1 MGAAGPMDDLIADFV
16 AESREMLEALGGEI
30 VAWEANPDDRARLD
44 SIFRF
49 VHTVK
54 GNCGFFDFPRLEAL
68 SHAAEDALA
77 DVRAGRRHADGALV
91 SAVLAVIDRIG
102 EMIGA
107 IEDGAEMPGGDD
119 SALIDALEP
128 GAEGAA
134 APVATTV
141 AEQSKGSAPRTIRLS
156 VELLDRVMSTVSDMV
171 LARNELARRLRE
183 APTEVA
189 VGGAFERLSTIIAE
203 MRDAITRTRMQRIE
217 NLFVALPRMVRDLSA
232 ELGKQVLVDIEGGD
246 VELDREMIEM
256 IRDPLTHIIRNAV
269 DHGIEMPAD
278 RLKAGKR
285 EIGIL
290 SVSARQSGNQILIG
304 IQDDGRGIDGKKLVA
319 KALDVGVLEK
329 SEAAKLSPRE
339 ELALIFEAGLSTA
352 KEVTSI
358 SGRGV
363 GMDVV
368 RSNVE
373 RIGGIV
379 EVDSTPGH
387 GTRMTLRVPLTLTII
402 PALTVSIGAQHFAI
416 PRSAIVEI
424 VRANGES
431 VTLDKLG
438 GAGIA
443 TIRGKRVPEVAL
455 SDILGLAS
463 ELPEEERNLVVLR
476 PAGGDVYALAVDR
489 IHDHEEL
496 VVKPA
501 APQVMA
507 TGLYAGTTLADDG
520 SPILLFDP
528 AGLAEVGGVKLEAQE
543 RVARIAEGPTAATSQ
558 SVSVLLFRGLDG
570 ARRAI
575 RLAVVDRIEEVS
587 VAAVRPGAGQLR
599 VQLGEAILPL
609 AGVNGDAGDEKVR
622 VFRLNDGVHEIGYA
636 FREVIDLSTIES
648 EVIPAENP
656 AEVSGVTLI
665 AGEPAELV
673 DAHWLFANHLGA
685 AAAASADQPLCR
697 LPSGDPWMQNML
709 RPIVE
714 AVGYRVVGDEHEG
727 AADLVIASEVDPG
740 EAKGARTILLRS
752 DPEASGDGDESI
764 YRYDRAG
771 LLMAL
776 KAAGPQA
783 RPAKKR
789 AGRGK

>member
-1 MGAAGPMDDLIADFV
+1 MDDLIADFV
-16 AESREMLEALGGEI
+16 AECREMLEALGGEI
-30 VAWEANPDDRARLD
+30 VAWEAEPDDRARLD

-54 GNCGFFDFPRLEAL
+54 GNCGFFEFPRLEAL

-77 DVRAGRRHADGALV
+77 DVRAGRRHPDGPLV
-91 SAVLAVIDRIG
+91 SAVLAIIDRIG
-102 EMIGA
+102 EMVAA
-107 IEDGAEMPGGDD
+107 IEAGTEYPEGGDD
-119 SALIDALEP
+119 ALIDALAE
-128 GAEGAA
+128 GAEGIA

-141 AEQSKGSAPRTIRLS
+141 AEAQGKIAAPRTIRLS
-156 VELLDRVMSTVSDMV
+156 VELLDRVMSGVSDMV

-183 APTEVA
+183 SPTDVP
-189 VGGAFERLSTIIAE
+189 VDGAFERLSSIIAE

-217 NLFVALPRMVRDLSA
+217 NLFVGLPRMVRDLSA

-269 DHGIEMPAD
+269 DHGIETPAE

-290 SVSARQSGNQILIG
+290 CVSARQSGNQILID
-304 IQDDGRGIDGKKLVA
+304 IQDDGRGIDGKKLVEKAIASGTLA
-319 KALDVGVLEK
+319 KAD
-329 SEAAKLSPRE
+329 AADLTPRE
-339 ELALIFEAGLSTA
+339 QLALIFEAGLSTA

-373 RIGGIV
+373 RIGGVV
-379 EVDSTPGH
+379 EVDSKPGA

-402 PALTVSIGAQHFAI
+402 PALTVSIGNQHFAI
-416 PRSAIVEI
+416 PRSAIDEI

-431 VTLDKLG
+431 VKLERVG
-438 GAGIA
+438 GAGVA
-443 TIRGKRVPEVAL
+443 TIRGRRVPEVVLA
-455 SDILGLAS
+455 DILGLDS
-463 ELPEEERNLVVLR
+463 TLKDDERTLIVLR

-501 APQVMA
+501 APAVMA

-543 RVARIAEGPTAATSQ
+543 RAARIADGPAAAQ
-558 SVSVLLFRGLDG
+558 SKSTEVILFRGLDG
-570 ARRAI
+570 GRRAL
-575 RLAVVDRIEEVS
+575 RLSIVDRIEEVS
-587 VAAVRPGAGQLR
+587 TSAIKPGAGQLR
-599 VQLGEAILPL
+599 VQLGESILPI
-609 AGVNGDAGDEKVR
+609 AGIGEGELPAEKVR
-622 VFRLNDGVHEIGYA
+622 LFRLNDGSHEVGYC
-636 FREVIDLSTIES
+636 FQEVIDLSVLDHD
-648 EVIPAENP
+648 VIDADWPGEI
-656 AEVSGVTLI
+656 SGVTLI
-665 AGEPAELV
+665 DGESAELV
-673 DAHWLFANHLGA
+673 DAHWLFANHVGA
-685 AAAASADQPLCR
+685 ASQASGDQLVCR
-697 LPSGDPWMQNML
+697 LPTDDPWMQNML

-714 AVGYRVVGDEHEG
+714 SAGYRVVGDDDETD
-727 AADLVIASEVDPG
+727 ADLVIVPHD
-740 EAKGARTILLRS
+740 AKVEKGAAARTIRLR
-752 DPEASGDGDESI
+752 PEPNAAGAKDSSI

-776 KAAGPQA
+776 KSAGG
-783 RPAKKR
+783 
-789 AGRGK
+789 GRSR

>member
-1 MGAAGPMDDLIADFV
+1 MDDLIADFV
-16 AESREMLEALGGEI
+16 AECREMLESLGGEI
-30 VAWEANPDDRARLD
+30 VAWEAEPDDRARLD

-54 GNCGFFDFPRLEAL
+54 GNCGFFEFPRLEAL

-77 DVRAGRRHADGALV
+77 DVRAGRRQPDGALV
-91 SAVLAVIDRIG
+91 SAVLAIIDRIG
-102 EMIGA
+102 EMIAA
-107 IEDGAEMPGGDD
+107 IDAGEDMPDGDD
-119 SALIDALEP
+119 AHLIHALAHSAEAVS
-128 GAEGAA
+128 AAVA
-134 APVATTV
+134 APVAEAGAKV
-141 AEQSKGSAPRTIRLS
+141 AAAPRTIRLS

-183 APTEVA
+183 SEHELTVD
-189 VGGAFERLSTIIAE
+189 GAFERLSSIIAD

-217 NLFVALPRMVRDLSA
+217 NLFVALPRMVRDLSS

-269 DHGIEMPAD
+269 DHGIEKPAE

-290 SVSARQSGNQILIG
+290 AVTARQSGNQILID
-304 IQDDGRGIDGKKLVA
+304 IQDDGRGIDGKKLVE
-319 KALDVGVLEK
+319 KAIAAGTLDKK
-329 SEAAKLSPRE
+329 SELSHRDQ
-339 ELALIFEAGLSTA
+339 LALIFEPGLSTA
-352 KEVTSI
+352 KSVTSI

-379 EVDSTPGH
+379 EVDSHIGE

-402 PALTVSIGAQHFAI
+402 PALTVSIGGQHFAI
-416 PRSAIVEI
+416 PRLAIDEI

-431 VTLDKLG
+431 VSLDSIG
-438 GAGIA
+438 GAGVA
-443 TIRGKRVPEVAL
+443 TIRGRRVPEVAL
-455 SDILGLAS
+455 ADILGLRSDVADAD
-463 ELPEEERNLVVLR
+463 RTLVVLR

-501 APQVMA
+501 APAVMA

-520 SPILLFDP
+520 SPILLLDP
-528 AGLAEVGGVKLEAQE
+528 AGLAEVGGVRLELQE
-543 RVARIAEGPTAATSQ
+543 RTARIVEGPVASGPQ
-558 SVSVLLFRGLDG
+558 SVPVILFRNVEG
-570 ARRAI
+570 ARCAL
-575 RLAVVDRIEEVS
+575 RLAVVDRIEEVPTS
-587 VAAVRPGAGQLR
+587 SIRPGAGQLR
-599 VQLGEAILPL
+599 VQLGETILPL
-609 AGVNGDAGDEKVR
+609 AGVTDGMMPDVDKVR
-622 VFRLNDGVHEIGYA
+622 LFRLSDGEREIGYA
-636 FREVIDLSTIES
+636 FQEVIDLAEIDHD
-648 EVIPAENP
+648 VILADTPG
-656 AEVSGVTLI
+656 EVSAVTLI

-673 DAHWLFANHLGA
+673 DPHWLFAHHLGA
-685 AAAASADQPLCR
+685 SAPSTSVQPICR
-697 LPSGDPWMQNML
+697 LPENDPWIQNML

-714 AVGYRVVGDEHEG
+714 AAGYRVIGDNEDGE
-727 AADLVIASEVDPG
+727 ADLAIVGQESTDLAAS
-740 EAKGARTILLRS
+740 RTIKLRS
-752 DPEASGDGDESI
+752 DPIGEDDSI

-776 KAAGPQA
+776 KSAV
-783 RPAKKR
+783 
-789 AGRGK
+789 GRSR

>member
-1 MGAAGPMDDLIADFV
+1 VDDLIADFV
-16 AESREMLEALGGEI
+16 AECREMLEALGGEI
-30 VAWEANPDDRARLD
+30 VAWEAEPDDRARLD

-54 GNCGFFDFPRLEAL
+54 GNCGFFEFPRLEAL

-77 DVRAGRRHADGALV
+77 DVRAGRRHPDGQLV
-91 SAVLAVIDRIG
+91 SAVLAIIDRIA
-102 EMIGA
+102 EMIA
-107 IEDGAEMPGGDD
+107 SIEAGEDMPAGDD
-119 SALIDALEP
+119 SALIHALAP
-128 GAEGAA
+128 GADGPVAPAA
-134 APVATTV
+134 ATAVEGQPRPT
-141 AEQSKGSAPRTIRLS
+141 SAPRTIRLS

-183 APTEVA
+183 SPTDVS
-189 VGGAFERLSTIIAE
+189 VDGAFERLSAIIAD

-217 NLFVALPRMVRDLSA
+217 NLFVGLPRMVRDLSA

-269 DHGIEMPAD
+269 DHGIEKPAD

-290 SVSARQSGNQILIG
+290 AVSARQSGNQILID
-304 IQDDGRGIDGKKLVA
+304 IHDDGRGIDGKKLVA
-319 KALDVGVLEK
+319 KALDVGLLEK
-329 SEAAKLSPRE
+329 DEAAKLSHRE
-339 ELALIFEAGLSTA
+339 QLALIFEAGLSTA

-379 EVDSTPGH
+379 EVDSRVGE

-402 PALTVSIGAQHFAI
+402 PALTVSIDGRHFAI
-416 PRSAIVEI
+416 PRSAIEEI

-431 VTLDKLG
+431 VTLEHLG
-438 GAGIA
+438 GAGVA
-443 TIRGKRVPEVAL
+443 TIRGRRVPEVSLAE
-455 SDILGLAS
+455 ILGIETGTAPKDRTLI
-463 ELPEEERNLVVLR
+463 VLR
-476 PAGGDVYALAVDR
+476 PSGGDVYALSVDR

-501 APQVMA
+501 APAVMA

-528 AGLAEVGGVKLEAQE
+528 AGLAQVGGIKLEAQE
-543 RVARIAEGPTAATSQ
+543 RSTRIAEGPSAAVSKATA
-558 SVSVLLFRGLDG
+558 VLLFRALDG
-570 ARRAI
+570 SRRAL
-575 RLAVVDRIEEVS
+575 RLAVVDRIEEVPVS
-587 VAAVRPGAGQLR
+587 AVKQAAGQVR

-609 AGVNGDAGDEKVR
+609 AGAADGQLGGDKVR
-622 VFRLNDGVHEIGYA
+622 LFRLNDGAHEIGYA
-636 FREVIDLSTIES
+636 FAEVIDFATIEND
-648 EVIPAENP
+648 VIHADRPGEI
-656 AEVSGVTLI
+656 SGVSLV

-673 DAHWLFANHLGA
+673 DAHWLFANHVGA
-685 AAAASADQPLCR
+685 AARIGEPLVCR
-697 LPSGDPWMQNML
+697 LPSDDPWMQNML

-714 AVGYRVVGDEHEG
+714 AAGYRVVGDEHDG
-727 AADLVIASEVDPG
+727 DADLVIAAQGAELPDDA
-740 EAKGARTILLRS
+740 AKQTIWLRTEP
-752 DPEASGDGDESI
+752 DAAGKKDDSI

-776 KAAGPQA
+776 KTAN
-783 RPAKKR
+783 

>member
-1 MGAAGPMDDLIADFV
+1 MDDLIADFV
-16 AESREMLEALGGEI
+16 AECREMLEALGGEI
-30 VAWEANPDDRARLD
+30 VAWEAEPGDRARLD

-54 GNCGFFDFPRLEAL
+54 GNCGFFEFPRLEAL

-77 DVRAGRRHADGALV
+77 DVRAGRRQPDGPLV
-91 SAVLAVIDRIG
+91 SAVLAIIDRIG
-102 EMIGA
+102 EMVAA
-107 IEDGAEMPGGDD
+107 IDAGSEMPAGDD
-119 SALIDALEP
+119 SALIEALAQ
-128 GAEGAA
+128 GAEGPA

-141 AEQSKGSAPRTIRLS
+141 AEAQGKIAAPRTIRLS
-156 VELLDRVMSTVSDMV
+156 VELLDRVMSGVSDMV

-183 APTEVA
+183 SPTDVPID
-189 VGGAFERLSTIIAE
+189 GAFERLSSIIAE

-269 DHGIEMPAD
+269 DHGIEKPAE

-290 SVSARQSGNQILIG
+290 CVSARQSGNQILID
-304 IQDDGRGIDGKKLVA
+304 IQDDGRGIDGKKLVE
-319 KALDVGVLEK
+319 KALATGTLDK
-329 SEAAKLSPRE
+329 ADAAHLTPRE
-339 ELALIFEAGLSTA
+339 QLALIFEAGLSTA
-352 KEVTSI
+352 REVTAI

-379 EVDSTPGH
+379 EVDSKPGA

-416 PRSAIVEI
+416 PRSAIDEI

-431 VTLDKLG
+431 VKLERVG
-438 GAGIA
+438 GAGVA
-443 TIRGKRVPEVAL
+443 TIRGRRVPQATL
-455 SDILGLAS
+455 ADILGLDS
-463 ELPEEERNLVVLR
+463 PMKDDERTLIVLR

-501 APQVMA
+501 APAVMA

-543 RVARIAEGPTAATSQ
+543 RAARIAEGPAVAAAPQ
-558 SVSVLLFRGLDG
+558 AAQVILFRGLDG
-570 ARRAI
+570 GRRAL

-587 VAAVRPGAGQLR
+587 ASAIRPGAGQLR
-599 VQLGEAILPL
+599 VQLGESILPL
-609 AGVNGDAGDEKVR
+609 AGVGDAELPGDKVR
-622 VFRLNDGVHEIGYA
+622 LFRLNDGSHEVGYC
-636 FREVIDLSTIES
+636 FREVIDLSVLDHDVIEADW
-648 EVIPAENP
+648 PG
-656 AEVSGVTLI
+656 EVSGVTLI
-665 AGEPAELV
+665 DNEPAELI
-673 DAHWLFANHLGA
+673 DAHWLFANHVGA
-685 AAAASADQPLCR
+685 ASRPINGQPVCR
-697 LPSGDPWMQNML
+697 LPGDDPWMQNML

-714 AVGYRVVGDEHEG
+714 AAGYRVVSEADEDE
-727 AADLVIASEVDPG
+727 ADLVIVSDGTKV
-740 EAKGARTILLRS
+740 AKNAAGRTIRLRTE
-752 DPEASGDGDESI
+752 PEAAGAKDSSI
-764 YRYDRAG
+764 YRYDRAA
-771 LLMAL
+771 LLVAL
-776 KAAGPQA
+776 KSAGG
-783 RPAKKR
+783 
-789 AGRGK
+789 GRGR

>member
-1 MGAAGPMDDLIADFV
+1 MDDLIADFV
-16 AESREMLEALGGEI
+16 AECREMLEALGGEI
-30 VAWEANPDDRARLD
+30 VAWEAEPHDRARLD

-77 DVRAGRRHADGALV
+77 DVRAGRRQADGALV

-102 EMIGA
+102 EMVAA
-107 IEDGAEMPGGDD
+107 IEAGEDFPGGDD
-119 SALIDALEP
+119 SALIASLEP
-128 GAEGAA
+128 GVEAAA
-134 APVATTV
+134 APAVATTHDGSGR
-141 AEQSKGSAPRTIRLS
+141 ASSAPRTIRLS

-183 APTEVA
+183 SASDVPVD
-189 VGGAFERLSTIIAE
+189 GAFERLSSIIAE

-217 NLFVALPRMVRDLSA
+217 NLFVGLPRMVRDLSA

-269 DHGIEMPAD
+269 DHGIEKPAD
-278 RLKAGKR
+278 RLAAGKR
-285 EIGIL
+285 EIGVL
-290 SVSARQSGNQILIG
+290 AVSARQSGNQILID
-304 IQDDGRGIDGKKLVA
+304 IHDDGRGIDGQKLVD
-319 KALDVGVLEK
+319 KAVANGVIGK
-329 SEAAKLSPRE
+329 DEAAQLSHRDQ
-339 ELALIFEAGLSTA
+339 LALIFEAGLSTA
-352 KEVTSI
+352 AQVTAI

-368 RSNVE
+368 RSNIE

-379 EVDSTPGH
+379 EVDSKLGE

-402 PALTVSIGAQHFAI
+402 PALTVSIAGQHFAI
-416 PRSAIVEI
+416 PRSAIEEI

-431 VTLDKLG
+431 VTLEHLG

-443 TIRGKRVPEVAL
+443 TIRGRRVPEVSLAT
-455 SDILGLAS
+455 ILGLKSQVEANDRT
-463 ELPEEERNLVVLR
+463 LIVLR
-476 PAGGDVYALAVDR
+476 PAGGDVYALSVDR

-501 APQVMA
+501 APAVMA

-520 SPILLFDP
+520 SPILLMDP
-528 AGLAEVGGVKLEAQE
+528 AGIAEVGGVKLETQE
-543 RVARIAEGPTAATSQ
+543 RTARIAESPTAAASRAAP
-558 SVSVLLFRGLDG
+558 VLLFRGLEG
-570 ARRAI
+570 GRRAL
-575 RLAVVDRIEEVS
+575 RLAVVDRIEEVPA
-587 VAAVRPGAGQLR
+587 AAVREAAGQLR

-609 AGVNGDAGDEKVR
+609 AGAAGVDLGTDKVR
-622 VFRLNDGVHEIGYA
+622 LFRLNDGTNEIGYA
-636 FREVIDLSTIES
+636 FAEVIDFAAIES
-648 EVIPAENP
+648 DVIHAELP
-656 AEVSGVTLI
+656 GEVSGVSLI
-665 AGEPAELV
+665 NGEPAELV
-673 DAHWLFANHLGA
+673 DAHWLFASHVGA
-685 AAAASADQPLCR
+685 AVRAREELVCRMPLE
-697 LPSGDPWMQNML
+697 DPWMQNML

-714 AVGYRVVGDEHEG
+714 AAGYRVIGEG
-727 AADLVIASEVDPG
+727 SEADADLIIATQ
-740 EAKGARTILLRS
+740 GAELPKDGSSSTIWLRA
-752 DPEASGDGDESI
+752 DPEAAGKKDESI

-776 KAAGPQA
+776 KSV
-783 RPAKKR
+783 
-789 AGRGK
+789 AGRKGK

>member
-1 MGAAGPMDDLIADFV
+1 VDDLIADFV
-16 AESREMLEALGGEI
+16 AECREMLEALGGEI
-30 VAWEANPDDRARLD
+30 VAWEAEPDDRARLD

-54 GNCGFFDFPRLEAL
+54 GNCGFFEFPRLEAL

-77 DVRAGRRHADGALV
+77 DVRAGRRHPDGQLV
-91 SAVLAVIDRIG
+91 SAVLAIIDRIA
-102 EMIGA
+102 EMIA
-107 IEDGAEMPGGDD
+107 SIEAGEDMPAGDD
-119 SALIDALEP
+119 SALIHALAP
-128 GAEGAA
+128 GADGPVAPAA
-134 APVATTV
+134 ATAVEGQPRPT
-141 AEQSKGSAPRTIRLS
+141 SAPRTIRLS

-183 APTEVA
+183 SPTGVS
-189 VGGAFERLSTIIAE
+189 VDGAFERLSAIIAD

-217 NLFVALPRMVRDLSA
+217 NLFVGLPRMVRDLSA

-269 DHGIEMPAD
+269 DHGIEKPAD

-290 SVSARQSGNQILIG
+290 AVSARQSGNQILID
-304 IQDDGRGIDGKKLVA
+304 IHDDGRGIDGKKLVA
-319 KALDVGVLEK
+319 KALDVGLLEK
-329 SEAAKLSPRE
+329 DEAAKLSHRE
-339 ELALIFEAGLSTA
+339 QLALIFEAGLSTA

-379 EVDSTPGH
+379 EVDSRVGE

-402 PALTVSIGAQHFAI
+402 PALTVSIDGQHFAI
-416 PRSAIVEI
+416 PRSAIEEI

-431 VTLDKLG
+431 VTLEHLG
-438 GAGIA
+438 GAGVA
-443 TIRGKRVPEVAL
+443 TIRGRRVPEVSLAE
-455 SDILGLAS
+455 ILGIETGTAPKDRTLI
-463 ELPEEERNLVVLR
+463 VLR
-476 PAGGDVYALAVDR
+476 PSGGDVYALSVDR

-501 APQVMA
+501 APAVMA

-528 AGLAEVGGVKLEAQE
+528 AGLAQVGGIKLEAQE
-543 RVARIAEGPTAATSQ
+543 RSTRIAEGPAAAVSKATA
-558 SVSVLLFRGLDG
+558 VLLFRALDG
-570 ARRAI
+570 SRRAL
-575 RLAVVDRIEEVS
+575 RLAVVDRIEEVPVS
-587 VAAVRPGAGQLR
+587 AVKQAAGQVR

-609 AGVNGDAGDEKVR
+609 AGAADGQLGGDKVR
-622 VFRLNDGVHEIGYA
+622 LFRLNDGAHEIGYA
-636 FREVIDLSTIES
+636 FAEVIDFATIEND
-648 EVIPAENP
+648 VIHADRPGEI
-656 AEVSGVTLI
+656 SGVSLV

-673 DAHWLFANHLGA
+673 DAHWLFANHVGA
-685 AAAASADQPLCR
+685 AARIGEPLVCR
-697 LPSGDPWMQNML
+697 LPSDDPWMQNML

-714 AVGYRVVGDEHEG
+714 AAGYRVVGDEHDG
-727 AADLVIASEVDPG
+727 DADLVIAPQGAELPD
-740 EAKGARTILLRS
+740 EAAKQTIWLRTEP
-752 DPEASGDGDESI
+752 DAAGKKDDSI

-776 KAAGPQA
+776 KTAN
-783 RPAKKR
+783 

>member
-1 MGAAGPMDDLIADFV
+1 MDDLIADFV
-16 AESREMLEALGGEI
+16 AECRDMLEALGGEI
-30 VAWEANPDDRARLD
+30 VAWEAQPDDRARLD
-44 SIFRF
+44 NIFRF

-77 DVRAGRRHADGALV
+77 DVRAGRRHPDAALV
-91 SAVLAVIDRIG
+91 SAVLAIIDRIG
-102 EMIGA
+102 EMIAA
-107 IEDGAEMPGGDD
+107 IEAGEDMPAGDD
-119 SALIDALEP
+119 SALIDALAP
-128 GAEGAA
+128 GAEGHVT
-134 APVATTV
+134 PVAATV
-141 AEQSKGSAPRTIRLS
+141 ADASGKATSAPRTIRLS

-183 APTEVA
+183 SETEVI
-189 VGGAFERLSTIIAE
+189 VDGAFERLSTIIAE

-269 DHGIEMPAD
+269 DHGIETPAE
-278 RLKAGKR
+278 RLKTGKR
-285 EIGIL
+285 EIGL
-290 SVSARQSGNQILIG
+290 LCVSARQSGNQILID
-304 IQDDGRGIDGKKLVA
+304 IQDDGRGIDGKKLVE
-319 KALDVGVLEK
+319 KAIANGVIDK
-329 SEAAKLSPRE
+329 AGAAQLNSRE
-339 ELALIFEAGLSTA
+339 QLALIFEAGLSTA
-352 KEVTSI
+352 KQVTAI

-379 EVDSTPGH
+379 EVDSHLGE

-416 PRSAIVEI
+416 PRSAIEEI
-424 VRANGES
+424 VRATGES
-431 VTLDKLG
+431 VVLEHVG

-443 TIRGKRVPEVAL
+443 TIRGRRVPEVSLA
-455 SDILGLAS
+455 DILGLES
-463 ELPEEERNLVVLR
+463 HVDPSDRRLIVLR
-476 PAGGDVYALAVDR
+476 PAGGDVYALSVDR

-501 APQVMA
+501 APAVMA

-543 RVARIAEGPTAATSQ
+543 RAARIAEGPAITGPK
-558 SVSVLLFRGLDG
+558 VVPVLLFRGLDG
-570 ARRAI
+570 ARRAL
-575 RLAVVDRIEEVS
+575 RLAVVDRIEEV
-587 VAAVRPGAGQLR
+587 AVSSIKESAGQLR
-599 VQLGEAILPL
+599 VQVGDAILPL
-609 AGVNGDAGDEKVR
+609 AGASGAELDGDKIR
-622 VFRLNDGVHEIGYA
+622 LFRLSDGAHEIGYA
-636 FREVIDLSTIES
+636 FKEVIDFAAIDND
-648 EVIPAENP
+648 VIHAERP
-656 AEVSGVTLI
+656 GEVSGVSLI
-665 AGEPAELV
+665 NGEPAELI
-673 DAHWLFANHLGA
+673 DPHWLFAHHVGA
-685 AAAASADQPLCR
+685 TCRPSEPLVCR
-697 LPSGDPWMQNML
+697 MPTDDPWMQNML

-714 AVGYRVVGDEHEG
+714 AAGYIVVGEDAEI
-727 AADLVIASEVDPG
+727 AADLVIASQGGDVG
-740 EAKGARTILLRS
+740 NAANAIVLRS
-752 DPEASGDGDESI
+752 EPEPAGKKDESI

-776 KAAGPQA
+776 KTAG
-783 RPAKKR
+783 

>member
-1 MGAAGPMDDLIADFV
+1 MDDLIADFV

-30 VAWEANPDDRARLD
+30 VAWEADPDDRSRLD

-77 DVRAGRRHADGALV
+77 DARAGRRQPDAAMV
-91 SAVLAVIDRIG
+91 SAVLAIIDRIG

-107 IEDGAEMPGGDD
+107 IEDGNDIPAGDD

-128 GAEGAA
+128 GAEGAPVPA
-134 APVATTV
+134 AAAVAD
-141 AEQSKGSAPRTIRLS
+141 QSKGAPRTIRLS

-183 APTEVA
+183 APNDVS
-189 VGGAFERLSTIIAE
+189 VDGAFERLSAIIAD

-217 NLFVALPRMVRDLSA
+217 NLFVALPRMVRDLSG

-256 IRDPLTHIIRNAV
+256 IRDPLTHIIRNSV
-269 DHGIEMPAD
+269 DHGIENPAE

-290 SVSARQSGNQILIG
+290 SVCARQSGNQILID
-304 IQDDGRGIDGKKLVA
+304 IEDDGRGIDGRKLVE
-319 KALDVGVLEK
+319 KAIAAGVLGK
-329 SEAAKLSPRE
+329 KEAGKLSPRE
-339 ELALIFEAGLSTA
+339 RLALIFEAGLSTA
-352 KEVTSI
+352 REVTAI

-379 EVDSTPGH
+379 EVDSKPGR

-402 PALTVSIGAQHFAI
+402 PALTVSIGSQHFAI

-431 VTLDKLG
+431 VTLDSLG
-438 GAGIA
+438 GAGVA

-455 SDILGLAS
+455 CDILGLAS
-463 ELPEEERNLVVLR
+463 EVPDEERNLVVIR

-496 VVKPA
+496 V
-501 APQVMA
+501 
-507 TGLYAGTTLADDG
+507 
-520 SPILLFDP
+520 
-528 AGLAEVGGVKLEAQE
+528 
-543 RVARIAEGPTAATSQ
+543 
-558 SVSVLLFRGLDG
+558 
-570 ARRAI
+570 
-575 RLAVVDRIEEVS
+575 
-587 VAAVRPGAGQLR
+587 
-599 VQLGEAILPL
+599 
-609 AGVNGDAGDEKVR
+609 
-622 VFRLNDGVHEIGYA
+622 
-636 FREVIDLSTIES
+636 
-648 EVIPAENP
+648 
-656 AEVSGVTLI
+656 
-665 AGEPAELV
+665 
-673 DAHWLFANHLGA
+673 
-685 AAAASADQPLCR
+685 
-697 LPSGDPWMQNML
+697 
-709 RPIVE
+709 
-714 AVGYRVVGDEHEG
+714 
-727 AADLVIASEVDPG
+727 
-740 EAKGARTILLRS
+740 
-752 DPEASGDGDESI
+752 
-764 YRYDRAG
+764 
-771 LLMAL
+771 
-776 KAAGPQA
+776 
-783 RPAKKR
+783 
-789 AGRGK
+789 

>member
-1 MGAAGPMDDLIADFV
+1 MDDLIADFV
-16 AESREMLEALGGEI
+16 AECREMLEALGGEI
-30 VAWEANPDDRARLD
+30 VAWESEPDDRARLD

-54 GNCGFFDFPRLEAL
+54 GNCGFFEFPRLEAL

-77 DVRAGRRHADGALV
+77 DVRAGRRQPDAPLV

-102 EMIGA
+102 EMVAA
-107 IEDGAEMPGGDD
+107 IEAGEEMPAGDD
-119 SALIDALEP
+119 SALIEALEP

-134 APVATTV
+134 APVAVPV
-141 AEQSKGSAPRTIRLS
+141 AQGQGRGSSAPRTIRLS

-183 APTEVA
+183 SSADVA
-189 VGGAFERLSTIIAE
+189 VDGAFERLSAIIAD

-217 NLFVALPRMVRDLSA
+217 NLFVGLPRMVRDLAA

-269 DHGIEMPAD
+269 DHGIETPAE

-290 SVSARQSGNQILIG
+290 SVSARQSGNQILID
-304 IQDDGRGIDGKKLVA
+304 IHDDGRGIDGKKLVA
-319 KALDVGVLEK
+319 KALDVGLLERD
-329 SEAAKLSPRE
+329 EAAKLNPRE
-339 ELALIFEAGLSTA
+339 QLALIFEAGLSTA
-352 KEVTSI
+352 KEVTAI

-379 EVDSTPGH
+379 EVDSRPGE

-402 PALTVSIGAQHFAI
+402 PALTVSIDGQHFAI
-416 PRSAIVEI
+416 PRSAIEEI

-431 VTLDKLG
+431 VTLEHLG
-438 GAGIA
+438 GAGVA
-443 TIRGKRVPEVAL
+443 TIRGRRVPEVSLAE
-455 SDILGLAS
+455 ILGIDS
-463 ELPEEERNLVVLR
+463 KIEEKDRTLVVLR
-476 PAGGDVYALAVDR
+476 PAGGDVYALSVDR

-501 APQVMA
+501 APAVMA

-520 SPILLFDP
+520 SPILLFDA
-528 AGLAEVGGVKLEAQE
+528 AGLAQVGGIKFETQE
-543 RVARIAEGPTAATSQ
+543 RSARIADGPSAALSKSTP
-558 SVSVLLFRGLDG
+558 VLLFRALDG
-570 ARRAI
+570 SRRAL
-575 RLAVVDRIEEVS
+575 RLAVVDRIEEVATES
-587 VAAVRPGAGQLR
+587 VREAAGQLR

-609 AGVNGDAGDEKVR
+609 AGAGGADLGEKLR
-622 VFRLNDGVHEIGYA
+622 LFRLNDGAHEVAYA
-636 FREVIDLSTIES
+636 FAEVIDFATIDNN
-648 EVIPAENP
+648 VIHADRPGEIAG
-656 AEVSGVTLI
+656 VSLI
-665 AGEPAELV
+665 NGEPAELV
-673 DAHWLFANHLGA
+673 DAHWLFANHVGEVA
-685 AAAASADQPLCR
+685 RTTEQPVCR
-697 LPSGDPWMQNML
+697 LPSDDPWMQNML

-714 AVGYRVVGDEHEG
+714 AAGYRVVGDEHEG
-727 AADLVIASEVDPG
+727 DADLVIAPRGAEVSQDS
-740 EAKGARTILLRS
+740 AQKTIWLRTEP
-752 DPEASGDGDESI
+752 DASGKKDESI

-776 KAAGPQA
+776 KTAG
-783 RPAKKR
+783 
-789 AGRGK
+789 AGSGK